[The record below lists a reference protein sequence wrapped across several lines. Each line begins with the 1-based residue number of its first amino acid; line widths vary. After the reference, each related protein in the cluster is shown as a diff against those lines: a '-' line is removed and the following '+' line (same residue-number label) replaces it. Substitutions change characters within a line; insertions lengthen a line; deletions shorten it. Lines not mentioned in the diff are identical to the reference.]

1 MTESQ
6 IFSCVDPPSLVNKY
20 FVFSILPL
28 KIDFMLGTLSVFLEP
43 EQETLNSPKEKLFS
57 H

>member
-6 IFSCVDPPSLVNKY
+6 IFSCVDPPNLVNKY

>member
-6 IFSCVDPPSLVNKY
+6 IFSCVDPPNLVNKY

-28 KIDFMLGTLSVFLEP
+28 KIDFMLGTFSVFLEP